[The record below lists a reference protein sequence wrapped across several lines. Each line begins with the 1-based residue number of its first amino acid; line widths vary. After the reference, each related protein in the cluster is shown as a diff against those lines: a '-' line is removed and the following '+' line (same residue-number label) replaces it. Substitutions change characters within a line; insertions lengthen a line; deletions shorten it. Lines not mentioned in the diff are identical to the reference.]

1 MKRNW
6 SILVWFELLYRMI
19 LYIILYP
26 AQRAI
31 LLKALDLAGTTY
43 ISQEN
48 FTLLLHSPRSILML
62 LSALILLL
70 FFIYLEITGLLLCF
84 EAGWE
89 GRRIT
94 LRHLLVST
102 FKRSFRLFR
111 PRNLLLF
118 AGLLPLLALS
128 WFRLSSSVLSSFQI
142 PEFILEYIQA
152 DTFLY
157 ALYCLVL
164 ILANLYLFFYFF
176 GLPETI
182 LHEKA
187 FSKSLRS
194 ARSLL
199 KGKRKR
205 ALAVF
210 ILCLLSL
217 AFLAVAAAALLILIL
232 FAYAKFFYPA
242 SQAAFVFEEQCIL
255 WFQIGSIL
263 LEILSTA
270 VILAVT
276 LSLYHVYLGDTLPAM
291 QKLPFKASRIFRKAA
306 AALCTLAALLI
317 FSETEYS
324 GHLMIPA
331 DSSVQIVAHRAGAG
345 FAPENTAAAL
355 EESIRDGTD
364 WAEIDVQQTKDGTLI
379 IMHDSNF
386 KRTAG
391 LDQNVWDTDYETVQ
405 SLDAGSSFSP
415 QFSGEPIPTLEDMLS
430 RAQNRI
436 NLMIELKYT
445 GHEDKLVE
453 KTVSLIEKYHME
465 KQCMIVSMNL
475 SLLKEV
481 KQHTRR
487 VKTGYV
493 SALLVTDSYDLEY
506 IDAYSVETTSLT
518 FQMAADAHYQRKL
531 IYAWTANSPK
541 TMKKILSLQADG
553 LITDNPL
560 LARYYLEDS
569 GENSL
574 LDLLKEI
581 FFPNAA

>member
-1 MKRNW
+1 MLCFDKLIETN
-6 SILVWFELLYRMI
+6 SALYELLLSNEKPSVYDYTLPDEIPIILVSGDCDWTTPYCM
-19 LYIILYP
+19 
-26 AQRAI
+26 
-31 LLKALDLAGTTY
+31 ALGYFNKISSPCKEFLTIQNAGHT
-43 ISQEN
+43 
-48 FTLLLHSPRSILML
+48 P
-62 LSALILLL
+62 
-70 FFIYLEITGLLLCF
+70 FID
-84 EAGWE
+84 
-89 GRRIT
+89 
-94 LRHLLVST
+94 
-102 FKRSFRLFR
+102 K
-111 PRNLLLF
+111 
-118 AGLLPLLALS
+118 
-128 WFRLSSSVLSSFQI
+128 
-142 PEFILEYIQA
+142 PEEF
-152 DTFLY
+152 
-157 ALYCLVL
+157 
-164 ILANLYLFFYFF
+164 
-176 GLPETI
+176 
-182 LHEKA
+182 
-187 FSKSLRS
+187 
-194 ARSLL
+194 
-199 KGKRKR
+199 
-205 ALAVF
+205 
-210 ILCLLSL
+210 
-217 AFLAVAAAALLILIL
+217 
-232 FAYAKFFYPA
+232 
-242 SQAAFVFEEQCIL
+242 SQALVQAPVSYTHL
-255 WFQIGSIL
+255 
-263 LEILSTA
+263 
-270 VILAVT
+270 
-276 LSLYHVYLGDTLPAM
+276 
-291 QKLPFKASRIFRKAA
+291 
-306 AALCTLAALLI
+306 ALLI